1 MTNAAAKLDQDDV
14 VFQCMGTIVRVEG
27 PTFVVQTERGDLRAR
42 RAVSCLVEPLLH
54 DYVLVGGQTRAGGTR
69 ADASRIGPFAAGARA
84 RAAYVL
90 AVLERESPNAQLVCD
105 GDLDVRLNN
114 GKLRVAATEGMDVVT
129 AKEVNMM
136 ASEVGI
142 HTSRAKLFAA
152 EILAIGSEVVGE
164 LANVKLKGTF
174 LDKVF
179 ERVSERVQRSFR
191 RVDEIDQLKAKQ
203 MDYLAE
209 ETLCL
214 RSENM
219 VAVAKELVKVDGE
232 QIHFG

>member
-1 MTNAAAKLDQDDV
+1 MKKNVAAKLDEDI
-14 VFQCMGTIVRVEG
+14 VFQAVGTVVRVEG
-27 PTFVVQTERGDLRAR
+27 TTFIVRSDRGDLRCR
-42 RAVSCLVEPLLH
+42 RAVSCLVEPMLH
-54 DYVLVGGQTRAGGTR
+54 DFVMAGGQLSG
-69 ADASRIGPFAAGARA
+69 ASGAGAT
-84 RAAYVL
+84 YVL
-90 AVLERESPNAQLVCD
+90 AVLERESPNAQLSCE
-105 GDLDVRLNN
+105 GDLSLKV
-114 GKLRVAATEGMDVVT
+114 GAKLQVVASEGLDLVT
-129 AKEVNMM
+129 PRHMNMT
-136 ASEVGI
+136 AAEVGI
-142 HTSRAKLFAA
+142 HTSRAKVFAS
-152 EILAIGSEVVGE
+152 EILAIGSEIVGE

-174 LDKVF
+174 FDKVF
-179 ERVSERVQRSFR
+179 ERVTERVQRSFR

>member
-1 MTNAAAKLDQDDV
+1 MKNVATKLEEAFQV
-14 VFQCMGTIVRVEG
+14 PQGIAGHVFQAMGTVVRVEG
-27 PTFVVQTERGDLRAR
+27 ATFVVRTDRGDLRCQ
-42 RAVSCLVEPLLH
+42 RAVSCLVEPMVH
-54 DYVLVGGQTRAGGTR
+54 DYVLAGGQPRAT
-69 ADASRIGPFAAGARA
+69 
-84 RAAYVL
+84 YVL
-90 AVLERESPNAQLVCD
+90 AVLERESPNAQLTCE
-105 GDLDVRLNN
+105 GDLSVKC
-114 GKLRVAATEGMDVVT
+114 GSKFTVVASEGVDLVT
-129 AKEVNMM
+129 PKHVNLT
-136 ASEVGI
+136 ADEVGI
-142 HTSRAKLFAA
+142 HASRAKLFAS
-152 EILAIGSEVVGE
+152 EILAIGSEIVGE

-174 LDKVF
+174 FDKVY
-179 ERVSERVQRSFR
+179 ERVTERVQRSFR

>member
-1 MTNAAAKLDQDDV
+1 MKNAAAKLDEDV

-27 PTFVVQTERGDLRAR
+27 AIFVVQTDRGDIRAR

-54 DYVLVGGQTRAGGTR
+54 DFVMVGGQSR
-69 ADASRIGPFAAGARA
+69 ADSPWAK
-84 RAAYVL
+84 AAYVL

-114 GKLRVAATEGMDVVT
+114 GKLRVAATEGVDVVT

-174 LDKVF
+174 FDKVF

>member
-1 MTNAAAKLDQDDV
+1 MNNLAAKLEEDV
-14 VFQCMGTIVRVEG
+14 VFQAMGTVVRLEG
-27 PTFVVQTERGDLRAR
+27 STFVVRSDRGDLRCR
-42 RAVSCLVEPLLH
+42 RAVSCLVEPALH
-54 DYVLVGGQTRAGGTR
+54 DYVMVGGQKQTT
-69 ADASRIGPFAAGARA
+69 
-84 RAAYVL
+84 YVL
-90 AVLERESPNAQLVCD
+90 AVLERESPNAKLVCE
-105 GDLDVRLNN
+105 GELDI
-114 GKLRVAATEGMDVVT
+114 KASKCRVIASEGVDVVT
-129 AKEVNMM
+129 PKDINLM
-136 ASEVGI
+136 ANEVGVQA
-142 HTSRAKLFAA
+142 SRAKLFAS
-152 EILAIGSEVVGE
+152 EILAIGSDIVGE

-174 LDKVF
+174 FDKVY

-203 MDYLAE
+203 MDYSAE